1 MAQFGSKRSG
11 PGQLNSPGDVAVDDD
26 DLVYVS
32 EWENRRV
39 SVFTMET
46 LFVVMVV
53 MLMMMLDLFSELQQ
67 V

>member
-1 MAQFGSKRSG
+1 MAQFGSKGSG
-11 PGQLNSPGDVAVDDD
+11 PGQLNSPGDVTVDDD